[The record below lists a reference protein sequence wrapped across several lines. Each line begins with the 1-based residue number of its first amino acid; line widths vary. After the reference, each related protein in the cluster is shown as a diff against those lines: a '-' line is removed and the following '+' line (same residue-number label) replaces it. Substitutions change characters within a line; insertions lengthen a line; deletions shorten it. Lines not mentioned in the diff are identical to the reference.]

1 MQIVL
6 DCDNTLGMPA
16 RDVDDG
22 LALLYLLGCPEVELL
37 GVTTTFG
44 NCIVDQS
51 YAHTRAL
58 LAQADR
64 DDIRVLRG
72 AGQRG
77 QAPTEAAHFLA
88 ELAADHPGKVT
99 LLATGPQTNVKA
111 ASEVDPNFFV
121 NLRRLVCMG
130 GFVRPVRVGRQ
141 VLDEVNFAADA
152 PAATCVLSAPCPL
165 VVMNAEVCL
174 QASFNWLNLVRLWA
188 WDRSLDAVEHHR
200 ARTLEPKHADAHPRS
215 ASL

>member
-1 MQIVL
+1 MQSVVL

-88 ELAADHPGKVT
+88 E
-99 LLATGPQTNVKA
+99 
-111 ASEVDPNFFV
+111 
-121 NLRRLVCMG
+121 
-130 GFVRPVRVGRQ
+130 
-141 VLDEVNFAADA
+141 DEVNFATDV

-174 QASFNWLNLVRLWA
+174 QASFNWLDLVRLWA
-188 WDRSLDAVEHHR
+188 WDRSLDR
-200 ARTLEPKHADAHPRS
+200 ALRNWLLAFGVWCGVPQC
-215 ASL
+215 